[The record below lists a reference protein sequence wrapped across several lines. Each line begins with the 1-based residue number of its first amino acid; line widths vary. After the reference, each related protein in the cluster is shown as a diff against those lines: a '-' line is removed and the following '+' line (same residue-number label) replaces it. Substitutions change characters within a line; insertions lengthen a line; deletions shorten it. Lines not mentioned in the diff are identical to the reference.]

1 MSKEVRFILS
11 RLTDFNM
18 AVSYGTA
25 ALIVTIG
32 TISLILG
39 LILLAV
45 GIINPEEEL
54 SSTETLLPNGTVTF
68 QDFRVTSLPLIGVG
82 ITATVFGYML
92 WFVLSKQTSNTK
104 TVQEDIQTQL
114 HPTTENKLA

>member
-1 MSKEVRFILS
+1 MNKEEKFIS
-11 RLTDFNM
+11 SCLTDLNM
-18 AVSYGTA
+18 AVGYGTA

-104 TVQEDIQTQL
+104 TVSTNGMVRKFSD
-114 HPTTENKLA
+114 KMK